1 MLSVRQALDRIYAGA
16 GFLAGICIALI
27 AVIILAQIVG
37 RWFGIIVPS
46 TEDFS
51 SYLLGSASFLALSYT
66 FRSGGHIRVTLLT
79 NLLSSNFQKKLV
91 HFTLAVFVIIAAYG
105 SYFLSFLAYESWY
118 FHEVSQGYI
127 VVPLWIPQLP
137 MALGSMLLVI
147 ALLDD
152 LVQSLRGKTPTFI
165 RLEE

>member
-1 MLSVRQALDRIYAGA
+1 MLSVRRALDRVYAGA
-16 GFLAGICIALI
+16 GFLAGTCIALI
-27 AVIILAQIVG
+27 AVIVLAQIVG
-37 RWFGIIVPS
+37 RWFGVIVPS

-51 SYLLGSASFLALSYT
+51 SYLLVSASFLALSYT
-66 FRSGGHIRVTLLT
+66 FRSGGHIRVTLLI
-79 NLLSSNFQKKLV
+79 NLLSSNCQQRLV
-91 HFTLAVFVIIAAYG
+91 HFTLAVFVIIATYG
-105 SYFLSFLAYESWY
+105 AYFLGFLVYESWY
-118 FHEVSQGYI
+118 FHEVSQGYV

-152 LVQSLRGKTPTFI
+152 LVQSLRGKTPAFI

>member
-66 FRSGGHIRVTLLT
+66 FRSGGHIRVTLLI
-79 NLLSSNFQKKLV
+79 NMLSSNFQKKLV

>member
-66 FRSGGHIRVTLLT
+66 FRSGGHIRVTLLI